1 MIPFRVALLASALT
15 VSTPVDLVQYVG
27 ESNSV
32 GSGNSLASL
41 PSGVFGTSDPNT
53 KIFDASEQGG
63 TGAAWR
69 TLVFGQME
77 QQPQD
82 KYGAPSGNK
91 NATFTNTVGP
101 YGRFNEIF
109 RAKLGASRQLRIA
122 GCMIGGGGFT
132 DSSTFGRLANYDWAF
147 TDGAY
152 NIFKSII
159 TDAKAA
165 LAARNEYAAS
175 TTLFIELGGNDVIN
189 GFYGTTWKTKML
201 GFIAQLVTDGIIN
214 ATDKIIFDRF
224 SVNQTGI
231 NSTNKA
237 TQNAQIDAIVASDT
251 TRFWCFNTDGCNT
264 LGQEGGG
271 STDFIHYTTGAQVH
285 RGTLLGF
292 SYFREWHPLQENCQA
307 AGIALGTSTCLH
319 MFQYGSYSNYYST
332 TGLTSGALY
341 ILADIAG
348 SGMSLQSQATV
359 SKQPA
364 IGGFN
369 LANGYP
375 VRYATGAAAN
385 SKILVGTAAS
395 LYNRTPSVYT
405 GVAKGPATANQIV
418 NGEGGTTSNP
428 LVYEDLV
435 QASGA
440 NNFAL
445 RNDAGGGLAAG
456 AQVSAAKWNNQWNR
470 FYTVDTGSAITEKV
484 NGVAGTTQSYTR
496 GTITVNRKSSFGASY
511 ANGANELGY
520 SDASMIVRCE
530 WSAALSSAVEA
541 AWDAYAQNWCGSN

>member
-1 MIPFRVALLASALT
+1 MIPFRAVLLASAMALT
-15 VSTPVDLVQYVG
+15 TAVDFVMYVG

-32 GSGNSLASL
+32 GTGNSLATL
-41 PSGVFGTSDPNT
+41 PSGVFGTSDANT

-91 NATFTNTVGP
+91 SATFTNTVGP

-109 RAKLGASRQLRIA
+109 RAKKGSARQLRIA

-132 DSSTFGRLANYDWAF
+132 DSSSFGRLANYDWAF
-147 TDGAY
+147 TDGGY
-152 NIFKSII
+152 NIFKNII

-175 TTLFIELGGNDVIN
+175 TTLFIELGGNDVVN

-201 GFIAQLVTDGIIN
+201 GFIAQLVTDGIIT
-214 ATDKIIFDRF
+214 ATDKIVFDRF

-231 NSTNKA
+231 NSTNRA

-251 TRFWCFNTDGCNT
+251 TRFWCFNTDGCST

-285 RGTLLGF
+285 RGTMLGF

-307 AGIALGTSTCLH
+307 AGIALGTATCTHLWV
-319 MFQYGSYSNYYST
+319 FGSYSNYYST
-332 TGLTSGALY
+332 TGLTSGALN
-341 ILADIAG
+341 ILVDMAG
-348 SGMSLQSQATV
+348 SGISLPNQATV

-369 LANGYP
+369 LANGFP
-375 VRYATGAAAN
+375 VRYASGASAN
-385 SKILVGTAAS
+385 SKVLVGTQATMAGS
-395 LYNRTPSVYT
+395 TWVVT
-405 GVAKGPATANQIV
+405 GVIKGPAEVTV
-418 NGEGGTTSNP
+418 PMGEGGGVGTNNVADYILGDVSGNWQYSSKNGAGVQTGPTT
-428 LVYEDLV
+428 LK
-435 QASGA
+435 SGLL
-440 NNFAL
+440 NN
-445 RNDAGGGLAAG
+445 N
-456 AQVSAAKWNNQWNR
+456 WNR
-470 FYTVDTGSAITEKV
+470 FYAYETGGVLNSKV
-484 NGVAGTTQSYTR
+484 NGTAGTALTYSR
-496 GTITVNRKSSFGASY
+496 GTMTLSRKSFYASNYNAGGTEVGYSNCSFITV
-511 ANGANELGY
+511 E
-520 SDASMIVRCE
+520 E
-530 WSAALSSAVEA
+530 WSAVLSSTVEA
-541 AWDAYAQNWCGSN
+541 ALDTYHQNWCGSN